1 VDTRKC
7 TGCGK
12 CVSACPLQV
21 IDLIPVDAHVAVFCN
36 SHDRG
41 GVVRKYC
48 DVGCIGC
55 SQCSKLCPHGAIT
68 MQDNL
73 PVIDAHVCIEKCQES
88 VCLEK
93 CRRNAIQD
101 YKTHAV
107 EIKKAV

>member
-1 VDTRKC
+1 MKKIRNKPASVLARLKNVAQIND
-7 TGCGK
+7 
-12 CVSACPLQV
+12 
-21 IDLIPVDAHVAVFCN
+21 IDYNAILIL
-36 SHDRG
+36 
-41 GVVRKYC
+41 Y
-48 DVGCIGC
+48 
-55 SQCSKLCPHGAIT
+55 